1 MQHSAVAD
9 WRSDCP
15 ISCALDLIGDRWT
28 LLVLRDL
35 FFGAHYFDELS
46 KSAEG
51 IASNVLGDRLRKL
64 EREGLISRAPDREDG
79 RRVRYA
85 LTARGKSLEPVLAA
99 LARWGVENVPGT
111 RPRVP
116 LSRLYG
122 GGRTPKTRG

>member
-1 MQHSAVAD
+1 MSD

-15 ISCALDLIGDRWT
+15 ISCTLDLIGDRWT

-35 FFGAHYFDELS
+35 FLGAHYFDELS

-64 EREGLISRAPDREDG
+64 EREGLISRAPDRDDG

-85 LTARGKSLEPVLAA
+85 LTPRGTSLEPVLAA

-111 RPRVP
+111 KARVP

-122 GGRTPKTRG
+122 GGREPKTRG